1 MFVIGGGFEQIYV
14 EISTGTSV
22 SSGDMKLLGS
32 IEKWVEDTLFWA
44 TELRDRA
51 EKYYRSLLGG
61 LGGSEAS
68 INQIIQARKQF
79 NHMWL
84 EKVEEQIRELG
95 SNFSRLS
102 EGGPTI
108 DEVEDRFFE
117 IKPTID
123 LLDVV
128 IDAIRALGIQ
138 CICETNTTMQCPVH
152 EARKYT
158 KDLHGIDGSMGE
170 FDTI

>member
-1 MFVIGGGFEQIYV
+1 MFVISDGFGQIYV

-22 SSGDMKLLGS
+22 SDEDLIRLES
-32 IEKWVEDTLFWA
+32 INKWVKDTLSWA
-44 TELRDRA
+44 VKWQERA
-51 EKYYRSLLGG
+51 EKYHRSLLEGSD
-61 LGGSEAS
+61 GSEAS
-68 INQIIQARKQF
+68 FDQIKLAREQF
-79 NHMWL
+79 QPIWL
-84 EKVEEQIRELG
+84 ARVEKQIRELA
-95 SNFSRLS
+95 SNFSTP
-102 EGGPTI
+102 GDVGPTI

-117 IKPTID
+117 IKPTLD
-123 LLDVV
+123 LLDVA

-138 CICETNTTMQCPVH
+138 CICDINNTMHCPVH